1 MNKVVTNPKK
11 IKCLELPLTP
21 LKTERSQKNERLRP
35 ASSLD
40 TDWVMKQLKSSIV
53 AEFVIDEKHW
63 YLVNVLSSYSPVF
76 HVMLIECTR
85 YRNLPTPE
93 YLDDKEGIFVVSK
106 IRKCLQFLI
115 EQQYDS
121 DISVGYN
128 WSPRAFG
135 QEEEKTGYQSVMRLH
150 FQIWLHPSDD
160 ESEYVKWI
168 DIDKLTK
175 EQKRLIDNTFS
186 LEFSKLFETQFDKKQ
201 ILDSPIIDHIE
212 TDSNSFKIIF
222 TKNILE
228 LFSDDLF
235 PEIIKPMAA
244 ILEKIFRNLTESL
257 TTINCEE
264 FDKLL
269 KSAVEKPSYMNVV
282 KNLTLLRSKPC
293 LKKISE
299 IVESF
304 ENHKY
309 PLTLLDEIFE
319 PVQNRCKEEGD
330 IFDMWRKG
338 FGYAW
343 VITGN
348 LKEKAKLH
356 IQTGLYTG
364 SGGVVEAQ
372 GMILKRPEHLLAS
385 EETICTKNKILED
398 MKNWLD
404 KKG

>member
-1 MNKVVTNPKK
+1 
-11 IKCLELPLTP
+11 
-21 LKTERSQKNERLRP
+21 
-35 ASSLD
+35 
-40 TDWVMKQLKSSIV
+40 
-53 AEFVIDEKHW
+53 
-63 YLVNVLSSYSPVF
+63 
-76 HVMLIECTR
+76 
-85 YRNLPTPE
+85 
-93 YLDDKEGIFVVSK
+93 
-106 IRKCLQFLI
+106 
-115 EQQYDS
+115 
-121 DISVGYN
+121 
-128 WSPRAFG
+128 
-135 QEEEKTGYQSVMRLH
+135 
-150 FQIWLHPSDD
+150 
-160 ESEYVKWI
+160 
-168 DIDKLTK
+168 
-175 EQKRLIDNTFS
+175 
-186 LEFSKLFETQFDKKQ
+186 
-201 ILDSPIIDHIE
+201 
-212 TDSNSFKIIF
+212 
-222 TKNILE
+222 
-228 LFSDDLF
+228 
-235 PEIIKPMAA
+235 MAA

-338 FGYAW
+338 F
-343 VITGN
+343 
-348 LKEKAKLH
+348 
-356 IQTGLYTG
+356 YTG